1 MVKQVFGEQ
10 LRKVRRDKGLT
21 QQEIALRCK
30 MSLRFYQDMEAGN
43 KQPTITTLFK
53 LCEAIGLAPDKL
65 IMPVWKK
72 WQQDS

>member
-1 MVKQVFGEQ
+1 
-10 LRKVRRDKGLT
+10 
-21 QQEIALRCK
+21 

-65 IMPVWKK
+65 IMPVWKNYQK
-72 WQQDS
+72 NDSK

>member
-1 MVKQVFGEQ
+1 
-10 LRKVRRDKGLT
+10 
-21 QQEIALRCK
+21 

-65 IMPVWKK
+65 IMPVWKNYHK
-72 WQQDS
+72 NDDK